1 MTISDSYAANG
12 ADGVSS
18 ERMGTD
24 GAVATTLE
32 SLKETLATLVRSL
45 KDSKL
50 QAELASKLHDPN
62 TLPDKEMG
70 ALAGQVVDLLD
81 EAKQILQ
88 PDQLVLADHFMG
100 LLISPKQTIRPSNSQ
115 VLMCFTSFQDTT

>member
-1 MTISDSYAANG
+1 MTLICDPKMTTSDSHAANG

-32 SLKETLATLVRSL
+32 SLKETLETLVRSL

-50 QAELASKLHDPN
+50 QAELASKLHNPN
-62 TLPDKEMG
+62 TLPDKETG

-100 LLISPKQTIRPSNSQ
+100 SLISLK
-115 VLMCFTSFQDTT
+115 